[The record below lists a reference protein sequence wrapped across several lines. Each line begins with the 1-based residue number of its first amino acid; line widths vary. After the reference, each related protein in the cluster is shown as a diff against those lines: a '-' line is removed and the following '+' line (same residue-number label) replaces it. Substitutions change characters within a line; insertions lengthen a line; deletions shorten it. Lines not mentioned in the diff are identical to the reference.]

1 MQNFTFQIYVRK
13 KRRKIVMHKSYK
25 WVRLLS
31 LKIQNANLDLVSN
44 TDVLIGNR
52 NEPFFTS
59 LLGVT
64 LISK

>member
-25 WVRLLS
+25 WVRLLA